1 MREYFADGTLR
12 ENAMGQDTKD
22 ASLRQAT
29 NKETIPGEVSGNPFY
44 SAEHISVLERRI
56 ADMKA
61 GRNVHVHELITDAE

>member
-12 ENAMGQDTKD
+12 EIPMRQETRE
-22 ASLRQAT
+22 ASLCQAK
-29 NKETIPGEVSGNPFY
+29 NKEKISGEVSGNPFY

-61 GRNVHVHELITDAE
+61 GKNVHVHELITETE

>member
-12 ENAMGQDTKD
+12 EIPMRQETRE
-22 ASLRQAT
+22 ASLCQAK
-29 NKETIPGEVSGNPFY
+29 NKEKISGEVSGNPFY

-61 GRNVHVHELITDAE
+61 GKNAHVHELITETE

>member
-1 MREYFADGTLR
+1 
-12 ENAMGQDTKD
+12 MGQDTKD

-29 NKETIPGEVSGNPFY
+29 NEETIPGKVNGDLFY

>member
-1 MREYFADGTLR
+1 M
-12 ENAMGQDTKD
+12 
-22 ASLRQAT
+22 
-29 NKETIPGEVSGNPFY
+29 NKERIPGEVSGNSFY

>member
-1 MREYFADGTLR
+1 
-12 ENAMGQDTKD
+12 MGQDTKD
-22 ASLRQAT
+22 TSLRQT
-29 NKETIPGEVSGNPFY
+29 MNEEMIPGEVSGDSFY

>member
-1 MREYFADGTLR
+1 
-12 ENAMGQDTKD
+12 MGQDTKD

>member
-1 MREYFADGTLR
+1 MRQEIRDP
-12 ENAMGQDTKD
+12 
-22 ASLRQAT
+22 SLHQT
-29 NKETIPGEVSGNPFY
+29 MNEETIPGEVSGDSFY

>member
-1 MREYFADGTLR
+1 
-12 ENAMGQDTKD
+12 MGQETRD
-22 ASLRQAT
+22 ASLRQAM
-29 NKETIPGEVSGNPFY
+29 NKETLPGEVSSGDSFY